1 MVGQALHALIEGE
14 AHLRRE
20 VGLKAEA
27 LQVMQEELD
36 TLQTEVQVVRERF
49 LQTEKDL
56 ALVTDDL
63 KGRVQELEDA
73 LRRVTE
79 ERDTLQAKFDLPL
92 WSPSRWS
99 K

>member
-1 MVGQALHALIEGE
+1 MGQALHTLIESE
-14 AHLRRE
+14 ARLRHE
-20 VGLKAEA
+20 VTLKADA
-27 LQVMQEELD
+27 LQNMQEELD
-36 TLQTEVQVVRERF
+36 ALQTEVQVVRERF

-56 ALVTDDL
+56 ALVGSDL

-92 WSPSRWS
+92 WSPSRWL